1 MSVNNAS
8 NKKSGGEHMSK
19 DVRVKFRFLKETKNK
34 YRYDEIKSEDMSEK
48 VGSFYVDK
56 KVLGA
61 PLEEIE
67 ITIHV
72 PGEK

>member
-1 MSVNNAS
+1 
-8 NKKSGGEHMSK
+8 MSK
-19 DVRVKFRFLKETKNK
+19 DVKVKFKFLRETKNK
-34 YRYDEIKSEDMSEK
+34 YRYDEIKTENTPEK

-56 KVLGA
+56 QVLGA

-72 PGEK
+72 PDE